1 MPSMMENQ
9 NERMVRSAPSK
20 KVKRDDLTLESMAF
34 LITLGS
40 DARKKS
46 LWKRWDC
53 RQAEDKIE
61 G

>member
-9 NERMVRSAPSK
+9 NERMVRYAPSK

-34 LITLGS
+34 LFTLGS
-40 DARKKS
+40 DTRKKS
-46 LWKRWDC
+46 LWKRWDY
-53 RQAEDKIE
+53 RQVEDKTE